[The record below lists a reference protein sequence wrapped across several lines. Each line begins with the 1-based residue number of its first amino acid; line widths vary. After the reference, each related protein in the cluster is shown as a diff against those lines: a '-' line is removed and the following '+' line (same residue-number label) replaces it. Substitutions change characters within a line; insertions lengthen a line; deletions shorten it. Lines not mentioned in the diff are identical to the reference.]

1 MKGKEA
7 ENLQHTKRRCRYYV
21 VLAPKIPQDG
31 DLRTKPFQ
39 GYPKPP
45 ALPGVLT
52 VFEEGQRSTAA
63 VCCPGCK
70 NRKRPFYPSA
80 KTAGAAAGA
89 ASSAGVGAGANADCW
104 AR

>member
-1 MKGKEA
+1 MKEKEI
-7 ENLQHTKRRCRYYV
+7 ESLQHTKRRCRYHV
-21 VLAPKIPQDG
+21 VFAPKYRRMVICGQNPFRAIPSPRLCRG
-31 DLRTKPFQ
+31 
-39 GYPKPP
+39 G
-45 ALPGVLT
+45 LT

-63 VCCPGCK
+63 VCCAGCK